1 MYVIKIDVIIAVYNA
16 ESTIEECVRSVL
28 IQTIPNNLIQQLS
41 KDNCKKLKYTSDG
54 NSKEDDIPLDTI
66 HFDICICCYN
76 DASTDKSLD
85 ILHSLQ
91 RESMKQKEE
100 VDDTSTSRATIQT
113 KLLVGTAPVGTT
125 SRGAGYARN
134 QAIKLRDEYEEKHTH
149 KSIKEEADAR
159 NQAVKLRDEYEKKK
173 HKSTKEEEAD
183 EHFLCILDSDDLMH
197 PTRIAEQT
205 CAMLSI
211 SDVKVRERTLMGC
224 QFERIPKDSTH
235 HYSQWANS
243 LSYERLYLEQFR
255 ECTLLQ
261 PTWFISKAWFESLG
275 GYIEAPVSGSCNI
288 DDDNNA
294 PNNKFYRLVH
304 PSEATDPVAN
314 TTHTNTLRLA
324 EDTRLFYAH
333 LHAGGKLHLHRTQTP
348 LVSYRHRSGM
358 SQSSNTPRRL
368 LLRLRAKAWEDMV
381 YKNNTLSWT
390 KGFAVWGAG
399 RDGKDFIKALSPEVA
414 AKVVCFVDVDQKKI
428 ETVKWYEN
436 PALLGKRKIPI
447 LHYSVLSKDSSKSLE
462 SFGHIDKK
470 ARGADTFHIV
480 SKMTEPSQIKT
491 VAPKENQ
498 KGKKKE
504 AQIGSE
510 VLQQLPVV
518 VCVAMYRTNGA
529 LEANVK
535 SIGRTE
541 GKDLW
546 HII

>member
-1 MYVIKIDVIIAVYNA
+1 MQKANTYIK
-16 ESTIEECVRSVL
+16 EKTTE
-28 IQTIPNNLIQQLS
+28 
-41 KDNCKKLKYTSDG
+41 
-54 NSKEDDIPLDTI
+54 EDDIPLDDNANI

-91 RESMKQKEE
+91 GES
-100 VDDTSTSRATIQT
+100 TSTSYATIQT
-113 KLLVGTAPVGTT
+113 KLLIGTAPVGTT

-134 QAIKLRDEYEEKHTH
+134 QAIKLRDEYEKKQVQHN
-149 KSIKEEADAR
+149 KETDA
-159 NQAVKLRDEYEKKK
+159 
-173 HKSTKEEEAD
+173 
-183 EHFLCILDSDDLMH
+183 HFLSILDSDDIMH
-197 PTRIAEQT
+197 STRIAEQA

-211 SDVKVRERTLMGC
+211 SNAKVRERTLMGC
-224 QFERIPKDSTH
+224 QFERIPKDATH

-243 LSYERLYLEQFR
+243 LSDERLYLEQFR

-261 PTWFISKAWFESLG
+261 PTWFLSKAWFESLG
-275 GYIEAPVSGSCNI
+275 GYVEAPISGSYTE
-288 DDDNNA
+288 DASDNSL
-294 PNNKFYRLVH
+294 YRLVH
-304 PSEATDPVAN
+304 PSEATDTTTN
-314 TTHTNTLRLA
+314 TTQINTLRLA

-333 LHAGGKLHLHRTQTP
+333 LHAGGKLHLHRTKTP
-348 LVSYRHRSGM
+348 LVIYRHRSGM

-368 LLRLRAKAWEDMV
+368 LLRLRVKAWEDIV
-381 YKNNTLSWT
+381 YKNNALSWT
-390 KGFAVWGAG
+390 NGFAIWGAG

-414 AKVVCFVDVDQKKI
+414 AKVFCFVDVDQKKI

-447 LHYSVLSKDSSKSLE
+447 LHFSVLSNDSNKSSE

-470 ARGADTFHIV
+470 ARGEDTFNIV
-480 SKMTEPSQIKT
+480 SKMKEPSQIET
-491 VAPKENQ
+491 LAPKENQ

-504 AQIGSE
+504 TQIDSE

-541 GKDLW
+541 GKNLW